1 MNSDSKSVTFNQGEI
16 NKTNDYYV
24 GNVFQ
29 EVPSTTDSMEKVS
42 YTSFK
47 ADEIALIK
55 ADAFKFDKKLINLNP
70 PLEFSARF
78 NREVS
83 LWELEGVDLYAS
95 VLLSANSIVEIYE
108 ELVEEILPFL
118 WRVYALNDDVNLSH
132 EAKSLKF
139 DLLRRA

>member
-16 NKTNDYYV
+16 NKTNDYYF
-24 GNVFQ
+24 GNIFQ
-29 EVPSTTDSMEKVS
+29 EVLSTTDSMEIVS

-55 ADAFKFDKKLINLNP
+55 VDAFKFDKKLINLNP

-83 LWELEGVDLYAS
+83 LWELEGVGLYAS

-118 WRVYALNDDVNLSH
+118 WRVYVLNDDVNLSH